1 MAKLSSVGRL
11 PDGNSRK
18 SDAGM
23 SRSIK
28 ADSDNHSDTVH
39 DSSPSVHGGEQAS
52 FFSFPSADAPLN
64 SDNVDFRRILLS
76 VEDLKKYPA
85 ILPSVSQYC
94 ECRGMDCKKLVDVDA
109 FCAPRGRKLPFLK
122 HSLYYDTIFF
132 PTKDNDGNVIHAVYR
147 PISTKSKNYVTA
159 GRKPL
164 YLVPSVRLW
173 SSFDSVVACEG
184 IWDALS
190 VWQAG
195 FPAVALLGSS
205 IQSNRD
211 LSCFEGRNC
220 LVALDG
226 DLPHEKLYRVA
237 FRLKGIASSVRIL
250 ADVPSGMDLN
260 DVLVSSGETV
270 LRELLEYGFQRGEVV
285 S

>member
-1 MAKLSSVGRL
+1 MAKLASTGRL
-11 PDGNSRK
+11 PDGNLHK

-28 ADSDNHSDTVH
+28 ADNHSGSVH
-39 DSSPSVHGGEQAS
+39 VSSPIVHGGEQAS
-52 FFSFPSADAPLN
+52 FFSSPSAVAPSL
-64 SDNVDFRRILLS
+64 DNNVGSRRTLLS
-76 VEDLKKYPA
+76 AEDLKKYPA
-85 ILPSVSQYC
+85 ILPGVSRYC
-94 ECRGMDCKKLVDVDA
+94 ERRGIDCKKLVGVDA

-159 GRKPL
+159 GRKIL
-164 YLVPSVRLW
+164 HLVPSIRLW
-173 SSFDSVVACEG
+173 SGNSVVVCEG
-184 IWDALS
+184 VWDALS
-190 VWQAG
+190 VWQANYH
-195 FPAVALLGSS
+195 AVALLGSS
-205 IQSNRD
+205 IQSNHD
-211 LSCFEGRNC
+211 LSCFSGKDC
-220 LVALDG
+220 LIALDG

-237 FRLKGIASSVRIL
+237 LRLKGVASSVRIL

-260 DVLVSSGETV
+260 DILVSAGEIV
-270 LRELLEYGFQRGEVV
+270 LREMLEYGFQRGEVV